1 MTITNEK
8 RRREVLL
15 RRKMTQYN
23 DKYYEIIFYARH
35 RVILITGS
43 HKTNEYFK
51 SLSGFISSN
60 SAWPITKQRQTL
72 QL

>member
-15 RRKMTQYN
+15 RRKVTQYN
-23 DKYYEIIFYARH
+23 DKYYEIIFYARY
-35 RVILITGS
+35 RVILITDS
-43 HKTNEYFK
+43 HKINEYFK
-51 SLSGFISSN
+51 SLSGFIDSN
-60 SAWPITKQRQTL
+60 SVCSVTKQRQTP